1 MINGEIKWDK
11 LYDLY
16 GFSHHFRSLSLKSIS
31 LYSQFI
37 SIPKGSKSN
46 SEACNMFWTYDQ
58 VGMNCACGIW
68 NDFVRHAIQVAAR
81 GLRPPWLGKA
91 PAEACRASEILGSIP
106 TCSHGCQLLQMKI
119 YMCIWLR
126 PRSLQLEMTHALQYT
141 AYLLTRQDDAGT
153 GPSICRQLWWDKSR
167 QSLSSASSPTTEVH

>member
-1 MINGEIKWDK
+1 
-11 LYDLY
+11 
-16 GFSHHFRSLSLKSIS
+16 
-31 LYSQFI
+31 
-37 SIPKGSKSN
+37 
-46 SEACNMFWTYDQ
+46 
-58 VGMNCACGIW
+58 
-68 NDFVRHAIQVAAR
+68 
-81 GLRPPWLGKA
+81 
-91 PAEACRASEILGSIP
+91 
-106 TCSHGCQLLQMKI
+106 LQMKI